1 MKNIVSNIFDFINK
15 LKMGKMI
22 KTVMKNKWVLLS
34 LVFLVLFYYL
44 FYSVKEGVTGSAE
57 DPETEEGTDDV
68 PISKK
73 TKGAY
78 DSSINNK
85 IESTEQLIT
94 KSEGEAETLKG
105 EINNSIDTIQADL
118 IKIVNRSNAINNKF
132 PETSS

>member
-44 FYSVKEGVTGSAE
+44 FYSVKEGVTGSVE
-57 DPETEEGTDDV
+57 DPVTEEATDDV
-68 PISKK
+68 PVSKT

-78 DSSINNK
+78 DSSINSK
-85 IESTEQLIT
+85 IDSTQELIT
-94 KSEGEAETLKG
+94 KYEGEAETLKG
-105 EINNSIDTIQADL
+105 DIDSSIDTIQADL

-132 PETSS
+132 PKTSS